1 MPIKNARF
9 QAAVVNVMPAGVA
22 GEVFTFEQIP
32 YQLLK

>member
-1 MPIKNARF
+1 
-9 QAAVVNVMPAGVA
+9 VVNVMPAGVA